1 MSPQERKEYE
11 LINSKIDQ
19 FIEKDVCC
27 KTCQFLV
34 NDLFGTRCEP
44 PDMCHGESEET
55 GFEISDLS
63 SSCETFEF
71 IDPEKEKEMS
81 SLSNRL
87 AEIIIKDF
95 EEENE
100 LSGYNYR

>member
-11 LINSKIDQ
+11 LINLKIDQ
-19 FIEKDVCC
+19 FIEKNVCC
-27 KTCQFLV
+27 KTCQFCV

-44 PDMCHGESEET
+44 PDMCPGESAET

-71 IDPEKEKEMS
+71 IDPKKEKEMS

-87 AEIIIKDF
+87 AKIIIKDAK
-95 EEENE
+95 EKNE
-100 LSGYNYR
+100 LAEF